1 MTSFKLWH
9 KFAMAGISALILA
22 GCGTQSAT
30 PKSPPSK
37 SLSPAASSS
46 VSPSSSP
53 SQSPSQ
59 SPSPSSTSPS
69 PSITPSTSSTPAT
82 SQTAP
87 VPPGAGPYTDLSIHV
102 VNVTPEGQASSSG
115 TPLSL
120 YLVKLSV
127 YNPTSSL
134 VALALNDFAVV
145 TVGSTAYSWNDYA
158 TTGITSTTSFFPF
171 PIHASVPGSD
181 TVNIFPDQ
189 THTGYVTV
197 QVPTATHYDLIWNT
211 GATTPVPGATFTH

>member
-9 KFAMAGISALILA
+9 KFAMAGISALILT
-22 GCGTQSAT
+22 GCGTQAAT
-30 PKSPPSK
+30 PKSSPSK
-37 SLSPAASSS
+37 SVSPAASSS

-53 SQSPSQ
+53 SQSPS
-59 SPSPSSTSPS
+59 PSPGPSSSS
-69 PSITPSTSSTPAT
+69 PSITPSTSSSPTT

-102 VNVTPEGQASSSG
+102 VNVTPEGKASSSG

-120 YLVKLSV
+120 YLIKLSV

-134 VALALNDFAVV
+134 VSLALNDFTVV
-145 TVGSTAYSWNDYA
+145 TAGSTAYSWNDYV
-158 TTGITSTTSFFPF
+158 TTGITGTTSFFPF

-189 THTGYVTV
+189 THTGYVTI
-197 QVPTATHYDLIWNT
+197 QVPAADHYDLIWNT
-211 GATTPVPGATFTH
+211 GATTPVPEATFTP